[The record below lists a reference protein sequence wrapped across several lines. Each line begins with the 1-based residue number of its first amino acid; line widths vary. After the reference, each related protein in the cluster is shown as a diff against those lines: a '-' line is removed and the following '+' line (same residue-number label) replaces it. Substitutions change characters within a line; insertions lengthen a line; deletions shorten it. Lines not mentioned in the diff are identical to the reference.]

1 MSSAAHSAAAAA
13 SGPFGAVG
21 LILPPYLFVPPP
33 RAGVIIGIVFGV
45 FFGVAILVSACVVYF
60 RFYHLRNRAP
70 VPQHAAVVTVGG
82 QVIPRVYPAG
92 VSIGHQQQPA
102 VMYAQ
107 QAVAPAGWQQQQVPV
122 MMQAQQQQQQQQQ
135 PGRPLVVQMQ
145 GQMGHA
151 FAAPMQPYAPY
162 AGYQPQA
169 VGAGS
174 APVAVSGVP
183 VAQAGFSCPS
193 CGAFGQ
199 GAFCSACGRP
209 RQQGVAVGSAGAFA
223 PAAYNQ
229 QPQQQ
234 QVDGPPPA
242 YNSAAAQP
250 SQAFGSWDP
259 VQKS

>member
-1 MSSAAHSAAAAA
+1 MAVLLLL
-13 SGPFGAVG
+13 VG
-21 LILPPYLFVPPP
+21 LIPPLCLVVPPC
-33 RAGVIIGIVFGV
+33 AGVIIGIVFGV

-92 VSIGHQQQPA
+92 VSIGHQQPPA

-107 QAVAPAGWQQQQVPV
+107 QAVAPVGWQQQAPV
-122 MMQAQQQQQQQQQ
+122 MMQAQQQQQ
-135 PGRPLVVQMQ
+135 PGRPMVVQMQ
-145 GQMGHA
+145 GLGHA

-162 AGYQPQA
+162 AAYQPQA

-183 VAQAGFSCPS
+183 VVQAGFSCPS

-199 GAFCSACGRP
+199 GAFCSACGRA

-242 YNSAAAQP
+242 YNAAAAQP